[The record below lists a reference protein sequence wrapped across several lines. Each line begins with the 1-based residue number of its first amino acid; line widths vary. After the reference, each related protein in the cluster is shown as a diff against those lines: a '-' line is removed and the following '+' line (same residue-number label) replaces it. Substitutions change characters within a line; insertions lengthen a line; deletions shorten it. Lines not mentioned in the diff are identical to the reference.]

1 MYKGHRL
8 TKHLKRYIGYA
19 ETKYQKLS
27 IHYNVDLWEV
37 LESYDLI
44 NEQADCL
51 KWYVY
56 DKIKGEG
63 VYEDAYKVTRAV
75 NGCIYVKE
83 VFEENTTI

>member
-1 MYKGHRL
+1 MYRGHKL

-37 LESYDLI
+37 LESYDVI
-44 NEQADCL
+44 NEQADCM

-63 VYEDAYKVTRAV
+63 IHEEAYEVMKSV
-75 NGCIYVKE
+75 NGGTYVRE
-83 VFEENTTI
+83 VFEQ